1 MKRSIAG
8 VIVGIAISALA
19 LFAQHMAS
27 EKVVPPQP
35 IVENE
40 RVKIQRWLL
49 KPGEGT
55 PLHTHTLPHVSVI
68 LRGSTTRD
76 VGTDGTSKDTDQKS
90 GQASYI
96 PGTGRTHSFANV
108 GKETYES
115 ISIELK

>member
-1 MKRSIAG
+1 MKRFVAG
-8 VIVGIAISALA
+8 VVVGIALSTLA
-19 LFAQHMAS
+19 LFAQKMAS

-35 IVENE
+35 ILENE

-76 VGTDGTSKDTDQKS
+76 VGTDGVSKDTEQKT
-90 GQASYI
+90 GAASYI

-108 GKETYES
+108 GKEMYES

>member
-1 MKRSIAG
+1 MKRFIAG
-8 VIVGIAISALA
+8 IIVGVVISALA
-19 LFAQHMAS
+19 LFAQKMAS

-40 RVKIQRWLL
+40 RVKIQRWVL

-68 LRGSTTRD
+68 LRGSMTRD
-76 VGTDGTSKDTDQKS
+76 VGTDGESKDGEHKS
-90 GQASYI
+90 GQAAYI